1 MPKFICS
8 IYENRPQV
16 CKEYPWNDGNDIFED
31 CIFFNKEDKSLRS
44 MEEQLKISTPEEIS
58 EYCVGCGKCCQFQG
72 VKCSMLLVKKD
83 NISVDFCGEE
93 VTKILD

>member
-58 EYCVGCGKCCQFQG
+58 EYCVGCGKCFG
-72 VKCSMLLVKKD
+72 VYRDQCVSCGKSKDTSDGKCERYG
-83 NISVDFCGEE
+83 GESF
-93 VTKILD
+93 